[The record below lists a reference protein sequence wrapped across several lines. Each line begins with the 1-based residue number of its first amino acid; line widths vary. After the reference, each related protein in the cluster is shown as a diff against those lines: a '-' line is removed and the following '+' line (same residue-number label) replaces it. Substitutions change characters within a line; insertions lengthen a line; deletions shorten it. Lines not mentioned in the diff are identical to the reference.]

1 MKAIQSGLKEELEA
15 IANAKGIDMSKAD
28 PSATCG
34 SAVPKTAR
42 YSTLQDLDAKRHTEI
57 DMFSGAIMKMGKELN
72 IPTPYNEFV
81 YHIIKAMEEKNDG
94 LFEYK

>member
-1 MKAIQSGLKEELEA
+1 MEA

-28 PSATCG
+28 PSATRG

-57 DMFSGAIMKMGKELN
+57 DMFSGTIMKMG
-72 IPTPYNEFV
+72 
-81 YHIIKAMEEKNDG
+81 
-94 LFEYK
+94 

>member
-28 PSATCG
+28 PSATRG

-57 DMFSGAIMKMGKELN
+57 DMFSGERFDLLLSFYLKCVHK
-72 IPTPYNEFV
+72 
-81 YHIIKAMEEKNDG
+81 
-94 LFEYK
+94 LFEKG